1 MRTIEWKANKI
12 RIIDQTKLPGALVF
26 RDIGDLKTLWESVK
40 MMWVRGAPALGI
52 AAALGMYLGI
62 RDCPEGDWK
71 NFLRVLDKTAGYI
84 KSSRP
89 TARDLFYGIERILNS
104 VGRGKRRQVDAARKA
119 VLEEAKKMILEDTRS
134 CRRIG
139 RYGKGLLKPGASV
152 LTICNAGSLATVDYG
167 TALGVVYAACS
178 AGKKIKVFAC
188 ETRPLLQGSRLTC
201 WELLRAGV
209 DVTLIADNTAAALMS
224 TGKVDCVITGADRI
238 ALNGDTANK
247 IGTLNLALLC
257 RHHRIPFYVAAPKKT
272 FDFKIRDGRGINIE
286 MRGSEEVSKILFKR
300 ETSPRSCKVL
310 NPAFD
315 VTDCGL
321 ISAIVTDYGV
331 IRPPYSRNI
340 RRILGRTDES

>member
-1 MRTIEWKANKI
+1 MRTIEWKADKI
-12 RIIDQTKLPGALVF
+12 RIIDQTRLPGSLVF
-26 RDIGDLKTLWESVK
+26 RDIGDLKTLWESVR
-40 MMWVRGAPALGI
+40 MMRVRGAPALGI

-62 RDCPEGDWK
+62 RNCPEGDWE
-71 NFLRVLDKTAGYI
+71 NFLRALDKTAGYI

-104 VGRGKRRQVDAARKA
+104 TGRGKRRQVDAAKKA
-119 VLEEAKKMILEDTRS
+119 VLKEAEKMILEDARS

-139 RYGKGLLKPGASV
+139 SYGKGLLKTGASV

-201 WELLRAGV
+201 WELIRAGV
-209 DVTLIADNTAAALMS
+209 DVTLIADNTAASLMS
-224 TGKVDCVITGADRI
+224 AGKVDCVITGADRI

-286 MRGSEEVSKILFKR
+286 MRGSDEVSNILFKR
-300 ETSPRSCKVL
+300 ETAPRSCKVL

-315 VTDCGL
+315 VTGCEL
-321 ISAIVTDYGV
+321 ISAIITDHGV

-340 RRILGRTDES
+340 RRILGRMDES